1 MLSVLALLAAGGGLY
16 LASQRN
22 WGDSTAQQRAA
33 SISQDD
39 LKQALEPLQ
48 QSIKDLQVANQ
59 HAADQIS
66 DFQRQLS
73 GQQGEQKLPL
83 QQSIKDL
90 QAAIQRATDQL
101 SAQQGEQKLLN
112 QQVAA
117 LSARLDR
124 MTNAEAATP
133 GRTAKGNIA
142 NAKKK
147 TSTHP
152 ATTAGQDGTT
162 AAPAGTAL
170 GAQPGA
176 TAPGMAGGAP
186 EDIMSQPGATAP
198 AGMAGAPV
206 GHRQP
211 RAQDL
216 PPQQRNPNDPMAK
229 EDEALDKK
237 IKSIC
242 RGC

>member
-22 WGDSTAQQRAA
+22 WGDSTAQQRADA
-33 SISQDD
+33 TSSISQDD
-39 LKQALEPLQ
+39 LKQAL
-48 QSIKDLQVANQ
+48 A
-59 HAADQIS
+59 
-66 DFQRQLS
+66 
-73 GQQGEQKLPL
+73 PL

-90 QAAIQRATDQL
+90 QAANQRAADQISDLKRAADKISDFRPQL
-101 SAQQGEQKLLN
+101 SAELGEQKLLN

-117 LSARLDR
+117 LSARLDGI
-124 MTNAEAATP
+124 TNAEAATP
-133 GRTAKGNIA
+133 GQADERNIA

-152 ATTAGQDGTT
+152 ATTAGARQAASPQDGT
-162 AAPAGTAL
+162 AATPD
-170 GAQPGA
+170 
-176 TAPGMAGGAP
+176 GMAGGAP
-186 EDIMSQPGATAP
+186 QDLMSQPGATALDD
-198 AGMAGAPV
+198 MAVGAPV

-211 RAQDL
+211 RRQDV
-216 PPQQRNPNDPMAK
+216 PPQQRNPHDSMTKKDEAFDKEIKSIGSRTK

-237 IKSIC
+237 IKNIC